1 MVSGMSITFKNA
13 ILTLALVLT
22 TLGAN
27 ASVHGDVNFDNEV
40 NIADVNA
47 VIDMILGGNVTA
59 AGDVNNDGEVNIAD
73 VNVLI
78 DIILD
83 NGQTPEPYDGPVV
96 GGDIS
101 MLTKYEAHQRL
112 AASRYGIT
120 TAHYYDINGQVID
133 DVITWTKQQ
142 GWNAAR
148 VRLFVNPANA
158 SAADV
163 GQGVIQNLD
172 TVIVLGH
179 RIKAAG
185 MQFMLDFHYSDSWA
199 DPVKQYTPAE
209 WAGLDDDAL
218 TQRVYEYT
226 RDCLRALNA
235 AGATPDYIQTGN
247 EISYGMLWG
256 PVGTPASQLKKCY
269 SGDETNWERFTN
281 LLKAAGRA
289 CREEC
294 PNAKII
300 LHTERV
306 AKPSILLN
314 FYNQMRNKQVDYDII
329 GLSYYPYYHG
339 LLSNLR
345 NAINNLSNSYQ
356 DKDIMIVETGYCYK
370 YAISGDYDPSSTWPI
385 TLEGQRKFT
394 ADLIALL
401 SPYLRV
407 KGLFWWFP
415 EANEYGLGGSHW
427 SQLHVNDAWYNA
439 GLWSHETGRATPAL
453 YELKTFVERP

>member
-1 MVSGMSITFKNA
+1 MA
-13 ILTLALVLT
+13 LALIAIS
-22 TLGAN
+22 AN
-27 ASVHGDVNFDNEV
+27 AAVKGDVNNDSEVNIADVNAVIEMILTANPGAAGDVNGDNEV

-47 VIDMILGGNVTA
+47 I
-59 AGDVNNDGEVNIAD
+59 
-73 VNVLI
+73 I
-78 DIILD
+78 DIIL
-83 NGQTPEPYDGPVV
+83 GGGEQPPYNGPVV

-101 MLTKYEAHQRL
+101 MLTKYEAHQRMAL
-112 AASRYGIT
+112 RYGIT
-120 TAHYYDINGQVID
+120 NAHYYDVNGQIID

-148 VRLFVNPANA
+148 VRLFVNPENA
-158 SAADV
+158 SAADK

-172 TVIVLGH
+172 TVKVLGR
-179 RIKAAG
+179 RIKEAG

-199 DPVKQYTPAE
+199 DPVKQFTPAE

-218 TQRVYEYT
+218 TQKVYEYT
-226 RDCLRALNA
+226 RDCLRALKA

-256 PVGTPASQLKKCY
+256 PVGTPNSQLKKCY

-294 PNAKII
+294 PQAKII

-306 AKPSILLN
+306 AKPNIMLN
-314 FYNQMRNKQVDYDII
+314 FYNQMKSKQVDYDII

-339 LLSNLR
+339 GLTNLA
-345 NAINNLSNSYQ
+345 NALNNLTNSYQ
-356 DKDIMIVETGYCYK
+356 DKDIMIVETGYCYH
-370 YAISGDYDPSSTWPI
+370 YAITGDYDLSSTWPI
-385 TLEGQRKFT
+385 TYEGQRKFT
-394 ADLIALL
+394 ADLVARLK
-401 SPYLRV
+401 PYSKV

-415 EANEYGLGGSHW
+415 EANEYGLGGNYW
-427 SQLHVNDAWYNA
+427 NTLHVNDAWYNA
-439 GLWSHETGRATPAL
+439 GLWDHQTGRALPAL
-453 YELKTFVERP
+453 YELKSFVE

>member
-1 MVSGMSITFKNA
+1 MNRILCIIF
-13 ILTLALVLT
+13 LTLALTAV
-22 TLGAN
+22 GAN
-27 ASVHGDVNFDNEV
+27 AAVYGDVNGDQEV

-47 VIDMILGGNVTA
+47 VIDMILTA
-59 AGDVNNDGEVNIAD
+59 NDELAGDVNNDGEINIAD
-73 VNVLI
+73 VNSVI
-78 DIILD
+78 EVILGLHED
-83 NGQTPEPYDGPVV
+83 PVYDGPVV

-101 MLTKYEAHQRL
+101 MLTKYEAHQRMAL
-112 AASRYGIT
+112 RYGIT
-120 TAHYYDINGQVID
+120 NAHYYDLNGAVID

-158 SAADV
+158 SAADK

-172 TVIVLGH
+172 TVKVLGR
-179 RIKAAG
+179 RIKEAG

-199 DPVKQYTPAE
+199 DPVKQFTPAE

-218 TQRVYEYT
+218 AQSIYEYT
-226 RDCLRALNA
+226 RDCLRALKA

-256 PVGTPASQLKKCY
+256 PVGTPNSQLKKCY

-294 PNAKII
+294 PQAKII

-306 AKPSILLN
+306 AKPNILLN
-314 FYNQMRNKQVDYDII
+314 FYDQMKSKQVDYDII

-339 LLSNLR
+339 GLTNLA
-345 NAINNLSNSYQ
+345 NALNKLANNYQ
-356 DKDIMIVETGYCYK
+356 DKDIMIVETGYCYH
-370 YAISGDYDPSSTWPI
+370 YAITGDYDLSSTWPI
-385 TLEGQRKFT
+385 TYEGQRKFT
-394 ADLIALL
+394 ADLVARLK
-401 SPYLRV
+401 PYSKV

-415 EANEYGLGGSHW
+415 EANEYGLGGNYW
-427 SQLHVNDAWYNA
+427 NTLHVNDAWYNA
-439 GLWSHETGRATPAL
+439 GLWDHQTGRALPAL
-453 YELKTFVERP
+453 YELKSFVE

>member
-1 MVSGMSITFKNA
+1 MMNTSRIIA
-13 ILTLALVLT
+13 LLALVLT
-22 TLGAN
+22 SLAIN
-27 ASVHGDVNFDNEV
+27 AAVKGDVN
-40 NIADVNA
+40 
-47 VIDMILGGNVTA
+47 G
-59 AGDVNNDGEVNIAD
+59 DGEVNIGDLNSIITVILENRDDPAAD
-73 VNVLI
+73 VNGDGEVNIGDVNAEIALI
-78 DIILD
+78 L
-83 NGQTPEPYDGPVV
+83 GGGEPEPYDGPIV

-101 MLTKYEAHQRL
+101 MLTKYETHQRWAL
-112 AASRYGIT
+112 RYGIT
-120 TAHYYDINGQVID
+120 TVHYYDMNGQVID

-158 SAADV
+158 SAEDR

-172 TVIVLGH
+172 TVKVLGA

-209 WAGLDDDAL
+209 WADLDDEAL
-218 TQRVYEYT
+218 VNKVYEYT
-226 RDCLRALNA
+226 RDCLRALKA

-256 PVGTPASQLKKCY
+256 PVGTPTAQLKKCY
-269 SGDETNWERFTN
+269 MGDEANWGRFTD

-306 AKPSILLN
+306 AKTSILVN

-339 LLSNLR
+339 
-345 NAINNLSNSYQ
+345 NLSTLAVALVNMRNSFQ
-356 DKDIMIVETGYCYK
+356 DKDVMIVETGYSYK
-370 YAISGDYDPSSTWPI
+370 YKVGDQDFSSIWPL
-385 TLEGQRKFT
+385 TYAGQKQFT
-394 ADLIALL
+394 VDLMNELKNY
-401 SPYLRV
+401 SQV
-407 KGLFWWFP
+407 KGLMWWFP
-415 EANEYGLGGSHW
+415 EANEYGLGGSYW
-427 SQLHVNDAWYNA
+427 NQLHVNDQWYNA
-439 GLWSHETGRATPAL
+439 GLWDHATGRATPAL
-453 YELKTFVERP
+453 YELKNFVE

>member
-1 MVSGMSITFKNA
+1 MKVKYRSLFIA
-13 ILTLALVLT
+13 LAMALIPHI
-22 TLGAN
+22 AN
-27 ASVHGDVNFDNEV
+27 AAVTGDVNGDGEVTVADVNWLIDMIFTDDILEVGDVNQDNEINV
-40 NIADVNA
+40 ADVNA
-47 VIDMILGGNVTA
+47 
-59 AGDVNNDGEVNIAD
+59 
-73 VNVLI
+73 LI
-78 DIILD
+78 SLLLSDAVE
-83 NGQTPEPYDGPVV
+83 PAPYDGPVV

-101 MLTKYEAHQRL
+101 MLTKYEAHQQL
-112 AASRYGIT
+112 ALRYGVR
-120 TAHYYDINGQVID
+120 TAHYYDMNGQVID

-148 VRLFVNPANA
+148 VRLFVDPSQA

-172 TVIVLGH
+172 TVKVLGA

-199 DPVKQYTPAE
+199 DPVKQYTPAA
-209 WAGLDDDAL
+209 WASLDDEAL
-218 TQRVYEYT
+218 TQQVYEYT
-226 RDCLRALNA
+226 RDCLRALKA

-256 PVGTPASQLKKCY
+256 PVGTPASALKKCY
-269 SGDETNWERFTN
+269 INDETNWERFAN

-294 PNAKII
+294 PKAKII

-306 AKPSILLN
+306 AKPSIMMN
-314 FYNQMRNKQVDYDII
+314 FYNQMRAKQVDYDII

-339 LLSNLR
+339 SLVTLTTALNS
-345 NAINNLSNSYQ
+345 LSNSYQ
-356 DKDIMIVETGYCYK
+356 DKDIMIVETGYSYH
-370 YAISGDYDPSSTWPI
+370 YAITGDYDLSSTWPI
-385 TLEGQRKFT
+385 TAEGQRKFT
-394 ADLIALL
+394 ADLIAKLKTYQRL
-401 SPYLRV
+401 

-415 EANEYGLGGSHW
+415 EANEYGLGGSYW

-439 GLWSHETGRATPAL
+439 GLWNHETGRATPAL
-453 YELKTFVERP
+453 YELKSFLQ

>member
-1 MVSGMSITFKNA
+1 MGITFKNA

-27 ASVHGDVNFDNEV
+27 ASIQGDVNSDSEV

-59 AGDVNNDGEVNIAD
+59 AGDVNNDSEVNIAD
-73 VNVLI
+73 VNALI
-78 DIILD
+78 DIIL
-83 NGQTPEPYDGPVV
+83 NSGHTPEPYDGPVV

-101 MLTKYEAHQRL
+101 MLTKYEAHQQM

-133 DVITWTKQQ
+133 DVIAWTKQQ

-148 VRLFVNPANA
+148 VRLFVNPENA
-158 SAADV
+158 SAEHK

-172 TVIVLGH
+172 TVKVLGA

-185 MQFMLDFHYSDSWA
+185 MQFMLDFHYSDTWA
-199 DPVKQYTPAE
+199 DPSKQFTPAE
-209 WAGLDDDAL
+209 WADLDDEAL
-218 TQRVYEYT
+218 TDKVYEYT
-226 RDCLRALNA
+226 RDCLIALKT

-256 PVGTPASQLKKCY
+256 DVNTPADQLKKCY
-269 SGDETNWERFTN
+269 YGSEANWGRFCN

-289 CREEC
+289 CREVC
-294 PNAKII
+294 PKAKII

-306 AKPSILLN
+306 PNVKVLTN
-314 FYNQMRNKQVDYDII
+314 FYDQMQSKQVDYDII

-339 LLSNLR
+339 DLTILT
-345 NAINNLSNSYQ
+345 NALNNLFNKNYG
-356 DKDIMIVETGYCYK
+356 KDVMVVETGYSYHYK
-370 YAISGDYDPSSTWPI
+370 VGDKDYSSIWPL
-385 TLEGQRKFT
+385 TYEGQRKFIS
-394 ADLIALL
+394 DLIARIK
-401 SPYLRV
+401 PYQRM

-439 GLWSHETGRATPAL
+439 GLWNHETGRVTPAL
-453 YELKTFVERP
+453 YELKNFIE